1 MSAAA
6 AHAKINLALLVGGL
20 RDDGKHEVVTVLQR
34 IDLHDTISVVPA
46 DALVVEGFV
55 EDTIVRAALES
66 LATAAE
72 RERRWRVRIE
82 KRIPVA
88 AGLGGGSSDAA
99 AALLLA
105 NASLEQP
112 LDSDELHRI
121 AACIGADVPFFLW
134 PGPQLG
140 RGDGTQLE
148 ALVLPT
154 GYTVVLVVPTAETKA
169 STRAVYADFEARRGA
184 DGFGDRAAALAAA
197 LVSVRTARDL
207 AELPRNDLAASPV
220 ASELENA
227 GAFRADVSGAGPTV
241 YGLFEDHAAAVQ
253 AAASLS
259 SAGRTLVTRPAEAG
273 DLA

>member
-121 AACIGADVPFFLW
+121 AARIGADVPFFLW